1 MSTPQEYWDAC
12 LIRCWRNFKTIQ
24 DATNMF
30 KSICGE
36 WPEKMEPKL
45 LRMPPPRTPKNI
57 SIKYFTAH
65 FLPKIND
72 FLWDKPPEKDVDL
85 LQALK
90 TSKMDTLDK
99 AYKTNADTEKQNA
112 AAKIKR
118 DRVKMAGNTIS
129 RSIRNHDTDW
139 NVTKGSSQR
148 GRAR

>member
-1 MSTPQEYWDAC
+1 MSTNQEYWDAC
-12 LIRCWRNFKTIQ
+12 LIRCWRNFQTVQ
-24 DATNMF
+24 DAASMF

-36 WPEKMEPKL
+36 WPEKIEPKL
-45 LRMPPPRTPKNI
+45 LRTPAPHTPRGV
-57 SIKYFTAH
+57 SIRYFSAH

-72 FLWDKPPEKDVDL
+72 FLCDKPPEKDVDL
-85 LQALK
+85 LRALK
-90 TSKMDTLDK
+90 SSKMDTLDK
-99 AYKTNADTEKQNA
+99 AYKTNADTEKANTI
-112 AAKIKR
+112 AKMKR